1 MKYDIFISYRR
12 DGGDTLA
19 QLIYDRL
26 TDRGYSVFLD
36 IESLRSGKFNEKL
49 FSVIDECRDVVVI
62 LPPDSLERC
71 RNEGDWLF
79 LELTHALQ
87 ERKNIIPVMM
97 KGFEWPDDMPEGLEE
112 LPDFNGIQDSK
123 DYFDAVI
130 DKMTTLLQSRP
141 VLFGAVRKK
150 LHKKKPHFDIR
161 TKIKKRK
168 KLLIGFGV
176 LAAAVILA
184 AAAALYFPKRHQEQQ
199 LEAASEDV
207 DIMIYPGDDMS
218 ASEYYGAQD
227 TLKQRFDILADGVDY
242 EYTVR
247 DDTIHVVIPEEV
259 FHEISPET
267 VLKSYVT
274 RPGKLS
280 VTGGF
285 GGEKKAEEQMEDQME
300 EQTAE
305 DEEYVDVCPDD
316 IISLEKKTGTG
327 EEIQIS
333 RIDKELY
340 GLEDADEY
348 QYLEITFSDEVC
360 RNMRKQYGEQEIY
373 QLAQDVEEVG
383 IDNAYGYWMLTS
395 DTPDTFYL
403 VDNFQADN
411 LSGLLE
417 FNLRQEPFA
426 SSFRF
431 NYLQPVDWEFLSGT
445 ENPGENQRNIWDI
458 EQPYIT
464 MQFSCSEE
472 EISAGEMQDYMAGLR
487 RRLDAL
493 DMPYAIGRT
502 TDPEHE
508 FDLTIRTGTGH
519 LGGDITGILF
529 SSFGLSVEGVYY
541 DVIDSY
547 YVEDLKY
554 EKKDDGTYQFSLILN
569 EDFES
574 EWNMEDY
581 ETKIDE
587 IAASENHTLYL
598 MLDSD
603 YRLAEAD
610 VSEDVDGT
618 RITFDNLC
626 YLGLDT
632 ISEGDLYLLDL
643 LKELAQTPDMSSGST
658 DHSLENYRIDGE
670 NSEDFGVES
679 IAESMVENEREAIRS
694 VWPDADVTGHYA
706 GYNDTINAELE
717 LEADDTFPQKANEA
731 IQKIY
736 GASGLASGEIDYM
749 NITIY
754 AGEDGRISFTI
765 DSSNN
770 YHYMVYSGHYSG
782 ESIKPYQEEFGRI
795 LQNDPFYTETVR
807 KASDT
812 AWTYYYD

>member
-1 MKYDIFISYRR
+1 M
-12 DGGDTLA
+12 
-19 QLIYDRL
+19 
-26 TDRGYSVFLD
+26 
-36 IESLRSGKFNEKL
+36 
-49 FSVIDECRDVVVI
+49 
-62 LPPDSLERC
+62 
-71 RNEGDWLF
+71 
-79 LELTHALQ
+79 
-87 ERKNIIPVMM
+87 
-97 KGFEWPDDMPEGLEE
+97 
-112 LPDFNGIQDSK
+112 
-123 DYFDAVI
+123 
-130 DKMTTLLQSRP
+130 
-141 VLFGAVRKK
+141 
-150 LHKKKPHFDIR
+150 
-161 TKIKKRK
+161 
-168 KLLIGFGV
+168 
-176 LAAAVILA
+176 
-184 AAAALYFPKRHQEQQ
+184 
-199 LEAASEDV
+199 
-207 DIMIYPGDDMS
+207 
-218 ASEYYGAQD
+218 
-227 TLKQRFDILADGVDY
+227 DY

-417 FNLRQEPFA
+417 FNLRNEPFA

-431 NYLQPVDWEFLSGT
+431 NYLLPVDWETLSGT
-445 ENPGENQRNIWDI
+445 ENPGENQRDIWDI

-464 MQFSCSEE
+464 MQFRCNEE
-472 EISAGEMQDYMAGLR
+472 EVTAGEMQDYMSSLR

-502 TDPEHE
+502 ADPERK

-519 LGGDITGILF
+519 LGGSITSVLF
-529 SSFGLSVEGVYY
+529 SSLGLSVEGTYYNVINGY
-541 DVIDSY
+541 DV
-547 YVEDLKY
+547 EGLEY
-554 EKKDDGTYQFSLILN
+554 EEKADGTYQFYLILSD
-569 EDFES
+569 DFTD
-574 EWNMEDY
+574 EWDMEQY
-581 ETKIDE
+581 ETTIEE
-587 IAASENHTLYL
+587 ITASENHTLYL
-598 MLDSD
+598 MLDSN

-610 VSEDVDGT
+610 VTEDVDGT
-618 RITFDNLC
+618 RIIFDNLC
-626 YLGLDT
+626 YLGMDT
-632 ISEGDLYLLDL
+632 IGDDDLYLLEL
-643 LKELAQTPDMSSGST
+643 LKELAQTCTMSSGYT
-658 DHSLENYRIDGE
+658 YHSLENYRIDGE

-679 IAESMVENEREAIRS
+679 ITEIVVENEREAIRS
-694 VWPDADVTGHYA
+694 VWPDAEVTEDYF
-706 GYNDTINAELE
+706 GYNDAINVELE
-717 LEADDTFPQKANEA
+717 LEADETFPQKANEA

-736 GASGLASGEIDYM
+736 SASGLAAGEIDYM
-749 NITIY
+749 IITIH
-754 AGEDGRISFTI
+754 AGEDGTISI
-765 DSSNN
+765 SLDSSNN
-770 YHYMVYSGHYSG
+770 YHYMVYSGSYSG
-782 ESIKPYQEEFGRI
+782 ESIKPYQEEFDRI
-795 LQNDPFYTETVR
+795 LQTDPFYTETVR

>member
-161 TKIKKRK
+161 TKIKRRK
-168 KLLIGFGV
+168 KLLIGLGV

-285 GGEKKAEEQMEDQME
+285 GGEKKAEEQ
-300 EQTAE
+300 TAE
-305 DEEYVDVCPDD
+305 DEEYVDVSPDD
-316 IISLEKKTGTG
+316 IISLEKKTGNG

-383 IDNAYGYWMLTS
+383 IGNAYGYWMLTS

-403 VDNFQADN
+403 VDNFQADT

-417 FNLRQEPFA
+417 FNLRNEPFA

-431 NYLQPVDWEFLSGT
+431 NYLLPVDWETLSGT
-445 ENPGENQRNIWDI
+445 ENPGENQRDIWDI

-464 MQFSCSEE
+464 MQFRCNEE
-472 EISAGEMQDYMAGLR
+472 EVTAGEMQDYMSSLR

-502 TDPEHE
+502 ADPERK

-519 LGGDITGILF
+519 LGGSITSVLF
-529 SSFGLSVEGVYY
+529 SSLGLSVEGTYYNVINGY
-541 DVIDSY
+541 DV
-547 YVEDLKY
+547 EGLEY
-554 EKKDDGTYQFSLILN
+554 EEKADGTYQFYLILSD
-569 EDFES
+569 DFTD
-574 EWNMEDY
+574 EWDMEQY
-581 ETKIDE
+581 ETTIEE
-587 IAASENHTLYL
+587 ITASENHTLYL
-598 MLDSD
+598 MLDSN

-610 VSEDVDGT
+610 VTEDVDGT
-618 RITFDNLC
+618 RIIFDNLC
-626 YLGLDT
+626 YLGMDT
-632 ISEGDLYLLDL
+632 IGADDLYLLEL
-643 LKELAQTPDMSSGST
+643 LKELAQTCTMSSGYT
-658 DHSLENYRIDGE
+658 YHSLENYRIDGE

-679 IAESMVENEREAIRS
+679 ITEIVVENEREAIRS
-694 VWPDADVTGHYA
+694 VWPDAEVTEDYF
-706 GYNDTINAELE
+706 GYNDAINVELE
-717 LEADDTFPQKANEA
+717 LEADETFPQKANEA

-736 GASGLASGEIDYM
+736 SASGLAAGEIDYM
-749 NITIY
+749 IITIH
-754 AGEDGRISFTI
+754 AGEDGTISI
-765 DSSNN
+765 SLDSSNN
-770 YHYMVYSGHYSG
+770 YHYMVYSGSYSG
-782 ESIKPYQEEFGRI
+782 ESIKPYQEEFDRI
-795 LQNDPFYTETVR
+795 LQTDPFYTETVR
-807 KASDT
+807 KALDT

>member
-1 MKYDIFISYRR
+1 
-12 DGGDTLA
+12 
-19 QLIYDRL
+19 
-26 TDRGYSVFLD
+26 
-36 IESLRSGKFNEKL
+36 
-49 FSVIDECRDVVVI
+49 
-62 LPPDSLERC
+62 
-71 RNEGDWLF
+71 
-79 LELTHALQ
+79 
-87 ERKNIIPVMM
+87 
-97 KGFEWPDDMPEGLEE
+97 MPEGLEE

-141 VLFGAVRKK
+141 ALFGSVRKK
-150 LHKKKPHFDIR
+150 LHKKRPHFDIR
-161 TKIKKRK
+161 TKIKRRK
-168 KLLIGFGV
+168 KLLIGLGV
-176 LAAAVILA
+176 VTAAVILA
-184 AAAALYFPKRHQEQQ
+184 AAAALYFPKRYQEQQ
-199 LEAASEDV
+199 LEAASENV

-218 ASEYYGAQD
+218 ASEYYDAQD
-227 TLKQRFDILADGVDY
+227 ILKQRFDILADGVDY

-285 GGEKKAEEQMEDQME
+285 GGEKKAEEQ
-300 EQTAE
+300 TAE
-305 DEEYVDVCPDD
+305 DEEYVDVSPDD
-316 IISLEKKTGTG
+316 IISLEKKTGNG

-383 IDNAYGYWMLTS
+383 IGNAYGYWMLTS

-403 VDNFQADN
+403 VDNFQADT

-417 FNLRQEPFA
+417 FNLRNEPFA

-431 NYLQPVDWEFLSGT
+431 NYLLPVDWETLSGT
-445 ENPGENQRNIWDI
+445 ENPGENQRDIWDI

-464 MQFSCSEE
+464 MQFRCNEE
-472 EISAGEMQDYMAGLR
+472 EVTAGEMQDYMSSLR

-502 TDPEHE
+502 ADPERK

-519 LGGDITGILF
+519 LGGSITSVLF
-529 SSFGLSVEGVYY
+529 SSLGLSVEGTYYNVINGY
-541 DVIDSY
+541 DV
-547 YVEDLKY
+547 EGLEY
-554 EKKDDGTYQFSLILN
+554 EEKADGTYQFYLILSD
-569 EDFES
+569 DFTD
-574 EWNMEDY
+574 EWDMEQY
-581 ETKIDE
+581 ETTIEE
-587 IAASENHTLYL
+587 ITASENHTLYL
-598 MLDSD
+598 MLDSN

-610 VSEDVDGT
+610 VTEDVDGT
-618 RITFDNLC
+618 RIIFDNLC
-626 YLGLDT
+626 YLGMDT
-632 ISEGDLYLLDL
+632 IGADDLYLLEL
-643 LKELAQTPDMSSGST
+643 LKELAQTCTMSSGYT
-658 DHSLENYRIDGE
+658 YHSLENYRIDGE

-679 IAESMVENEREAIRS
+679 ITEIVVENEREAIRS
-694 VWPDADVTGHYA
+694 VWPDAEVTEDYF
-706 GYNDTINAELE
+706 GYNDAINVELE
-717 LEADDTFPQKANEA
+717 LEADETFPQKANEA

-736 GASGLASGEIDYM
+736 SASGLAAGEIDYM
-749 NITIY
+749 IITIH
-754 AGEDGRISFTI
+754 AGEDGTISI
-765 DSSNN
+765 SLDSSNN
-770 YHYMVYSGHYSG
+770 YHYMVYSGSYSG
-782 ESIKPYQEEFGRI
+782 ESIKPYQEEFDRI
-795 LQNDPFYTETVR
+795 LQTDPFYTETVR
-807 KASDT
+807 KALDT

>member
-1 MKYDIFISYRR
+1 MKAIKYDIFISYRR

-49 FSVIDECRDVVVI
+49 FSVIDECQDVVVI
-62 LPPDSLERC
+62 LPPGSLERC

-79 LELTHALQ
+79 LELAHALQ

-97 KGFEWPDDMPEGLEE
+97 KGFEWPQDMPEGLEE

-141 VLFGAVRKK
+141 ALFGAVRKK
-150 LHKKKPHFDIR
+150 LQKRKPHFDIR
-161 TKIKKRK
+161 AKIKRRK
-168 KLLIGFGV
+168 KFLIGLGV
-176 LAAAVILA
+176 LTVAVILA
-184 AAAALYFPKRHQEQQ
+184 VAAALYFPKRHQEQQ

-218 ASEYYGAQD
+218 ASEYYDAQD
-227 TLKQRFDILADGVDY
+227 VLKQRFDILADGMDY

-259 FHEISPET
+259 FHEINPET

-280 VTGGF
+280 VTDGF
-285 GGEKKAEEQMEDQME
+285 GGEKTEEQTE

-305 DEEYVDVCPDD
+305 DEEYVDISPDD
-316 IISLEKKTGTG
+316 IISLEQKTGTG

-348 QYLEITFSDEVC
+348 RYLEITFSDDVS
-360 RNMRKQYGEQEIY
+360 RKMREQYGEQEIY
-373 QLAQDVEEVG
+373 RLSQDVEEVG

-403 VDNFQADN
+403 VDNYQEENF
-411 LSGLLE
+411 SRLLE
-417 FNLRQEPFA
+417 FVFQHEPFA

-431 NYLQPVDWEFLSGT
+431 NCLLPVDWDTLSGT
-445 ENPGENQRNIWDI
+445 ENPGVNQRDIWEI
-458 EQPYIT
+458 EQPYVT
-464 MQFSCSEE
+464 MQFRCSEE
-472 EISAGEMQDYMAGLR
+472 EIAAGEMQDYMASLR

-502 TDPEHE
+502 ADPEYK
-508 FDLTIRTGTGH
+508 FDLTIRTGTEH
-519 LGGDITGILF
+519 LGEDIIGMLF
-529 SSFGLSVEGVYY
+529 SSFGLSVEGTYY
-541 DVIDSY
+541 DVLDAY
-547 YVEDLKY
+547 YVEDLEY
-554 EKKDDGTYQFSLILN
+554 EKKDDGTYQFSLIPT
-569 EDFES
+569 EDFMN

-581 ETKIDE
+581 DTKIDE
-587 IAASENHTLYL
+587 ITASENHTLYL
-598 MLDSD
+598 MSNSN

-610 VSEDVDGT
+610 VSKDVDGT
-618 RITFDNLC
+618 RITFDNLR

-632 ISEGDLYLLDL
+632 IGEDDLYLLDL
-643 LKELAQTPDMSSGST
+643 LKELAQTRRMSSGYT
-658 DHSLENYRIDGE
+658 YHSLKNYRIDGE
-670 NSEDFGVES
+670 NNEDFGVKS
-679 IAESMVENEREAIRS
+679 ITENVVENEREAIQS
-694 VWPDADVTGHYA
+694 VWPDAEVNGYYA
-706 GYNDTINAELE
+706 GYNDAVNVELK
-717 LEADDTFPQKANEA
+717 LEADEAFPEKQMKQFRKYTAH
-731 IQKIY
+731 
-736 GASGLASGEIDYM
+736 
-749 NITIY
+749 
-754 AGEDGRISFTI
+754 AGWRQAK
-765 DSSNN
+765 
-770 YHYMVYSGHYSG
+770 
-782 ESIKPYQEEFGRI
+782 SII
-795 LQNDPFYTETVR
+795 
-807 KASDT
+807 
-812 AWTYYYD
+812 

>member
-1 MKYDIFISYRR
+1 MKAIKYDIFISYRR

-49 FSVIDECRDVVVI
+49 FSVIDECQDVVVI
-62 LPPDSLERC
+62 LPPGSLERC

-79 LELTHALQ
+79 LELAHALQ

-97 KGFEWPDDMPEGLEE
+97 KGFEWPQDMPEGLEE

-141 VLFGAVRKK
+141 ALFGAVRKK
-150 LHKKKPHFDIR
+150 LQKRKPHFDIR
-161 TKIKKRK
+161 AKIKRRK
-168 KLLIGFGV
+168 KFLIGLGV
-176 LAAAVILA
+176 LTVAVILA
-184 AAAALYFPKRHQEQQ
+184 VAAALYFPKRHQEQQ
-199 LEAASEDV
+199 LETASEDV

-218 ASEYYGAQD
+218 ASEYYDAQD
-227 TLKQRFDILADGVDY
+227 VLKQRFDILADGMDY

-259 FHEISPET
+259 FHEINPET

-280 VTGGF
+280 VTDGF
-285 GGEKKAEEQMEDQME
+285 GGEKTEEQTE

-305 DEEYVDVCPDD
+305 DEEYVDISSDD
-316 IISLEKKTGTG
+316 IISLEQKTGTG

-348 QYLEITFSDEVC
+348 RYLEITFSDDVS
-360 RNMRKQYGEQEIY
+360 RKMREQYGEQEIY
-373 QLAQDVEEVG
+373 RLSQDVEEVG

-403 VDNFQADN
+403 VDNYQEENF
-411 LSGLLE
+411 SRLLE
-417 FNLRQEPFA
+417 FVFQHEPFA

-431 NYLQPVDWEFLSGT
+431 NCLLPVDWDTLSGT
-445 ENPGENQRNIWDI
+445 ENPGVNQRDIWEI
-458 EQPYIT
+458 EQPYVT
-464 MQFSCSEE
+464 MQFRCSEE
-472 EISAGEMQDYMAGLR
+472 EIAAGEMQDYMASLR

-502 TDPEHE
+502 ADPEYK
-508 FDLTIRTGTGH
+508 FDLTIRTGTEH
-519 LGGDITGILF
+519 LGEDIIGMLF
-529 SSFGLSVEGVYY
+529 SSFGLSVEGTYY
-541 DVIDSY
+541 DVLDAY
-547 YVEDLKY
+547 YVEDLEY
-554 EKKDDGTYQFSLILN
+554 EKKDDGTYQFSLIPT
-569 EDFES
+569 EDFMN

-581 ETKIDE
+581 DTKIDE
-587 IAASENHTLYL
+587 ITASENHTLYL
-598 MLDSD
+598 MSNSN

-610 VSEDVDGT
+610 VSKDVDGT
-618 RITFDNLC
+618 RITFDNLR

-632 ISEGDLYLLDL
+632 IGEDDLYLLDL
-643 LKELAQTPDMSSGST
+643 LKELAQTRRMSSGYT
-658 DHSLENYRIDGE
+658 YHSLKNYRIDGE
-670 NSEDFGVES
+670 NNEDFGVKS
-679 IAESMVENEREAIRS
+679 ITENVVENEREAIQS
-694 VWPDADVTGHYA
+694 VWPDAEVNGYYA
-706 GYNDTINAELE
+706 GYNDAVNVELK
-717 LEADDTFPQKANEA
+717 LEADEAFPEKANEA

-736 GASGLASGEIDYM
+736 GACGLAAGKIDYM
-749 NITIY
+749 NITIH
-754 AGEDGRISFTI
+754 AGEDGTISITI
-765 DSSNN
+765 DSNNN
-770 YHYMVYSGHYSG
+770 YHYMAYSGYYSG
-782 ESIKPYQEEFGRI
+782 ESIKPYRKEFDRI

-807 KASDT
+807 KTSDT
-812 AWTYYYD
+812 AWSYYYD

>member
-62 LPPDSLERC
+62 LPPGSLERC

-161 TKIKKRK
+161 TKIKRRK
-168 KLLIGFGV
+168 KLLIGLGV

-199 LEAASEDV
+199 LAAASENV

-267 VLKSYVT
+267 VLKSYIT

-285 GGEKKAEEQMEDQME
+285 GGEKKAEEQ
-300 EQTAE
+300 TAE
-305 DEEYVDVCPDD
+305 DEEYVDVSPDD
-316 IISLEKKTGTG
+316 IISLEKKTGNG

-383 IDNAYGYWMLTS
+383 IGNAYGYWMLTS

-403 VDNFQADN
+403 VDNFQADT

-417 FNLRQEPFA
+417 FNLRNEPFA

-431 NYLQPVDWEFLSGT
+431 NYLLPVDWETLSGT
-445 ENPGENQRNIWDI
+445 ENPGENQRDIWDI

-464 MQFSCSEE
+464 MQFRCNEE
-472 EISAGEMQDYMAGLR
+472 EVTAGEMQDYMSSLR

-502 TDPEHE
+502 ADPERK

-519 LGGDITGILF
+519 LGGSITSVLF
-529 SSFGLSVEGVYY
+529 SSLGLSVEGTYYNVINGY
-541 DVIDSY
+541 DV
-547 YVEDLKY
+547 EGLEY
-554 EKKDDGTYQFSLILN
+554 EEKADGTYQFYLILSD
-569 EDFES
+569 DFTD
-574 EWNMEDY
+574 EWDMEQY
-581 ETKIDE
+581 ETTIEE
-587 IAASENHTLYL
+587 ITASENHTLYL
-598 MLDSD
+598 MLDSN

-610 VSEDVDGT
+610 VTEDVDGT
-618 RITFDNLC
+618 RIIFDNLC
-626 YLGLDT
+626 YLGMDT
-632 ISEGDLYLLDL
+632 IGADDLYLLEL
-643 LKELAQTPDMSSGST
+643 LKELAQTCTMSSGYT
-658 DHSLENYRIDGE
+658 YHSLENYRIDGE

-679 IAESMVENEREAIRS
+679 ITEIVVENEREAIRS
-694 VWPDADVTGHYA
+694 VWPDAEVTEDYF
-706 GYNDTINAELE
+706 GYNDAINVELE
-717 LEADDTFPQKANEA
+717 LEADETFPQKANEA

-736 GASGLASGEIDYM
+736 SASGLAAGEIDYM
-749 NITIY
+749 IITIH
-754 AGEDGRISFTI
+754 AGEDGTISI
-765 DSSNN
+765 SLDSSNN
-770 YHYMVYSGHYSG
+770 YHYMVYSGSYSG
-782 ESIKPYQEEFGRI
+782 ESIKPYQEEFDRI
-795 LQNDPFYTETVR
+795 LQTDPFYTETVR
-807 KASDT
+807 KALDT

>member
-49 FSVIDECRDVVVI
+49 FSVIDECQDVVVI
-62 LPPDSLERC
+62 LPPGSLERC

-79 LELTHALQ
+79 LELAHALQ

-141 VLFGAVRKK
+141 ALFGAVRKK

-161 TKIKKRK
+161 AKIKRRK
-168 KLLIGFGV
+168 KLLTGFGV
-176 LAAAVILA
+176 LTAAVILA
-184 AAAALYFPKRHQEQQ
+184 VAAALYFPKRHQEQQ

-207 DIMIYPGDDMS
+207 DIMVYPGDDMS
-218 ASEYYGAQD
+218 ASEYYDAQD

-280 VTGGF
+280 VTNGF
-285 GGEKKAEEQMEDQME
+285 GGEKTE

-305 DEEYVDVCPDD
+305 DEEYVDISPDD
-316 IISLEKKTGTG
+316 IISLEKKTGNG

-360 RNMRKQYGEQEIY
+360 RKMREQYGEQEIY
-373 QLAQDVEEVG
+373 ILSQDVEEVG

-403 VDNFQADN
+403 VDNFQADT

-417 FNLRQEPFA
+417 FNLRNEPFA

-431 NYLQPVDWEFLSGT
+431 NYLLPVDWETLSGT
-445 ENPGENQRNIWDI
+445 ENPGENQRDIWDI

-472 EISAGEMQDYMAGLR
+472 EVTAGEMQDYMSSLR

-502 TDPEHE
+502 TDPERK

-519 LGGDITGILF
+519 LGGSITSVLF
-529 SSFGLSVEGVYY
+529 SSFGLSVEGLYY

-547 YVEDLKY
+547 YVQDLEY
-554 EKKDDGTYQFSLILN
+554 EKKDDGTYRFSLILTD
-569 EDFES
+569 DFAG

-626 YLGLDT
+626 YLGMDT
-632 ISEGDLYLLDL
+632 IGDDDLYLLDL
-643 LKELAQTPDMSSGST
+643 LKELAQTRRMSSGYT
-658 DHSLENYRIDGE
+658 YHSLENYRIDGE

-679 IAESMVENEREAIRS
+679 ITEHVVENEREAIRS
-694 VWPDADVTGHYA
+694 AWPDAEVTGDYA
-706 GYNDTINAELE
+706 GYNDAINVELE
-717 LEADDTFPQKANEA
+717 LEADEAFLQKANEA

-736 GASGLASGEIDYM
+736 DASGLAAGKIDYM
-749 NITIY
+749 NITIH
-754 AGEDGRISFTI
+754 AGEDGTISISIAT
-765 DSSNN
+765 SNN
-770 YHYMVYSGHYSG
+770 YHYMVYSGYYSG
-782 ESIKPYQEEFGRI
+782 ESIKPYQKEFDRL

>member
-1 MKYDIFISYRR
+1 MKTMKYDIFISYRR

-62 LPPDSLERC
+62 LPPGSLERC

-141 VLFGAVRKK
+141 ALFGSVRKK
-150 LHKKKPHFDIR
+150 LHKKRPHFDIR
-161 TKIKKRK
+161 TKIKRRK
-168 KLLIGFGV
+168 KLLIGLGV
-176 LAAAVILA
+176 VTAAVILA
-184 AAAALYFPKRHQEQQ
+184 AAAALYFPKRYQEQQ
-199 LEAASEDV
+199 LEAASENV

-218 ASEYYGAQD
+218 ASEYYDAQD
-227 TLKQRFDILADGVDY
+227 ILKQRFDILADGVDY

-285 GGEKKAEEQMEDQME
+285 GGEKKAEEQ
-300 EQTAE
+300 TAE
-305 DEEYVDVCPDD
+305 DEEYVDVSPDD
-316 IISLEKKTGTG
+316 IISLEKKTGNG

-383 IDNAYGYWMLTS
+383 IGNAYGYWMLTS

-403 VDNFQADN
+403 VDNFQADT

-417 FNLRQEPFA
+417 FNLRNEPFA

-431 NYLQPVDWEFLSGT
+431 NYLLPVDWETLSGT
-445 ENPGENQRNIWDI
+445 ENPGENQRDIWDI

-464 MQFSCSEE
+464 MQFRCNEE
-472 EISAGEMQDYMAGLR
+472 EVTAGEMQDYMSSLR

-493 DMPYAIGRT
+493 VMPYAIGRT
-502 TDPEHE
+502 ADPERK

-519 LGGDITGILF
+519 LGGSITSVLF
-529 SSFGLSVEGVYY
+529 SSLGLSVEGTYYNVINGY
-541 DVIDSY
+541 DV
-547 YVEDLKY
+547 EGLEY
-554 EKKDDGTYQFSLILN
+554 EEKADGTYQFYLILSD
-569 EDFES
+569 DFTD
-574 EWNMEDY
+574 EWDMEQY
-581 ETKIDE
+581 ETTIEE
-587 IAASENHTLYL
+587 ITASENHTLYL
-598 MLDSD
+598 MLDSN

-610 VSEDVDGT
+610 VTEDVDGT
-618 RITFDNLC
+618 RIIFDNLC
-626 YLGLDT
+626 YLGMDT
-632 ISEGDLYLLDL
+632 IGADDLYLLEL
-643 LKELAQTPDMSSGST
+643 LKELAQTCTMSSGYT
-658 DHSLENYRIDGE
+658 YHSLENYRIDGE

-679 IAESMVENEREAIRS
+679 ITEIVVENEREAIRS
-694 VWPDADVTGHYA
+694 VWPDAEVTEDYF
-706 GYNDTINAELE
+706 GYNDAINVELE
-717 LEADDTFPQKANEA
+717 LEADETFPQKANEA

-736 GASGLASGEIDYM
+736 SASGLAAGEIDYM
-749 NITIY
+749 IITIH
-754 AGEDGRISFTI
+754 AGEDGTISI
-765 DSSNN
+765 SLDSSNN
-770 YHYMVYSGHYSG
+770 YHYMVYSGSYSG
-782 ESIKPYQEEFGRI
+782 ESIKPYQEEFDRI
-795 LQNDPFYTETVR
+795 LQTDPFYTETVR
-807 KASDT
+807 KALDT